1 MGNNDTSQAI
11 NGTSFRLLRHDQELN
26 TMQLKTTNVVN
37 LRNDVVTLQQ
47 TIATAKRC
55 DSAKD
60 SLERVLI
67 TMLWLHSP
75 RSVLLGRSHW

>member
-1 MGNNDTSQAI
+1 
-11 NGTSFRLLRHDQELN
+11 
-26 TMQLKTTNVVN
+26 MQLKTTNVVN

-75 RSVLLGRSHW
+75 RSVCLVVAIGSTRFPVVQPT